1 MRVLPHSVPLSD
13 RNLVAGLQLNDPQ
26 ALEQA
31 YGRYSARLL
40 GFLLRLS
47 PNRDVAED
55 LFQDAWCRLAS
66 SATGLHPETDL
77 FAWLLI
83 VARNRY
89 YDWVRRASRQ
99 KSLPLS
105 DVSGLQVIASGN
117 YAPDAQSVAR
127 EQMLLLEQALRS
139 LADLDREVLL
149 LVGVEDLSHSRAAKV
164 LGIAEVAFRKRL
176 SRARERLEMALE
188 QQTMDQQPK
197 RRSKP

>member
-13 RNLVAGLQLNDPQ
+13 RNLVSGLQLNDPQ

-40 GFLLRLS
+40 GFLLRLT

-66 SATGLHPETDL
+66 SAPGLHSETDL
-77 FAWLLI
+77 FAWLLTI
-83 VARNRY
+83 ARNRY
-89 YDWVRRASRQ
+89 YDWARRASRQ
-99 KSLPLS
+99 KATP
-105 DVSGLQVIASGN
+105 VSGVCGLEMMASDN
-117 YAPDAQSVAR
+117 CSPDAQSAAR
-127 EQMLLLEQALRS
+127 EQLLLLDQALCS

-164 LGIAEVAFRKRL
+164 LGITETALRKRL
-176 SRARERLEMALE
+176 SRARERLEVALE
-188 QQTMDQQPK
+188 QQTIKQQPNS
-197 RRSKP
+197 RSKP

>member
-1 MRVLPHSVPLSD
+1 VRVLPHSVPLSD

-55 LFQDAWCRLAS
+55 LFQDAWCQLAS
-66 SATGLHPETDL
+66 SAPGLHPDTDL
-77 FAWLLI
+77 LAWLLI

-89 YDWVRRASRQ
+89 YDWARRASRR
-99 KSLPLS
+99 KPTPLS
-105 DVSGLQVIASGN
+105 DVSGLEVMASGN
-117 YAPDAQSVAR
+117 CAPDVQSATR

-149 LVGVEDLSHSRAAKV
+149 LVGVDDLSHSRAAKI
-164 LGIAEVAFRKRL
+164 LGIAEAAFRERL

-188 QQTMDQQPK
+188 QQTMGQQPN

>member
-55 LFQDAWCRLAS
+55 LFQDAWCQLAS
-66 SATGLHPETDL
+66 SAPGLHPDTDL
-77 FAWLLI
+77 LAWLLI

-89 YDWVRRASRQ
+89 YDWARRASRR
-99 KSLPLS
+99 KPTPLS
-105 DVSGLQVIASGN
+105 DVSGLEVMASGN
-117 YAPDAQSVAR
+117 CAPDVQSATR

-149 LVGVEDLSHSRAAKV
+149 LVGVDDLSHSRAAKI
-164 LGIAEVAFRKRL
+164 LGIAEAAFRERL

-188 QQTMDQQPK
+188 QQTMGQQPN

>member
-13 RNLVAGLQLNDPQ
+13 RNLVAGLLRNDPQ

-55 LFQDAWCRLAS
+55 LFQDAWCQLAS
-66 SATGLHPETDL
+66 SGPGLHPETDL

-89 YDWVRRASRQ
+89 YEWARRASRQ
-99 KSLPLS
+99 KPTPLS
-105 DVSGLQVIASGN
+105 SARSRCWIAKYCCWS
-117 YAPDAQSVAR
+117 AWMISPTHEPR
-127 EQMLLLEQALRS
+127 RFLEL
-139 LADLDREVLL
+139 
-149 LVGVEDLSHSRAAKV
+149 
-164 LGIAEVAFRKRL
+164 RKRPF
-176 SRARERLEMALE
+176 EN
-188 QQTMDQQPK
+188 D
-197 RRSKP
+197 